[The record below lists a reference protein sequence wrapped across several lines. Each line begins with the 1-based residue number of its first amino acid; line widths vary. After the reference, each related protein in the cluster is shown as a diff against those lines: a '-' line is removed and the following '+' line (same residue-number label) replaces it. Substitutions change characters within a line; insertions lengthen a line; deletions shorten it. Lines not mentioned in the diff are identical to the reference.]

1 MHMTNP
7 NQYTAARIADII
19 KSDSELFNGAAEV
32 HFLITDSR
40 RIIDPHTSLFFALRG
55 KQDGHEFIPLLYNR
69 GIRNF
74 VISTDSALDL
84 QQFPESNFIR
94 VRSPLTSFQLLARVH
109 REQFHYP
116 VIGITGSNGKTIV
129 KEWLYQLL
137 STDKHIVRSPKSFN
151 SQIGVPLSVWQ
162 MSEVYDLGIFE
173 AGISQP
179 EEMSRL
185 RAIIQPDIGIL
196 TNIGPAHDMGFE
208 HRQQKI
214 REKLVLFDKAKVL
227 IYSKDYVNADFNR
240 NTFTW
245 SFHKDADLRIFES
258 APHLFNTSVTGRY
271 QGKTVEIEIPFT
283 DKASIENAVICWST
297 MLYMGYA
304 QDVIRARMLMLSPI
318 AMRLE
323 LKQAINN
330 CSLIND
336 SYNFDLPSLDIAIDF
351 LNQQQQHIKKT
362 VILSDMLQTGIP
374 ERELYEE
381 MAFLLRSK
389 NINRMIGIGEAIS
402 RNADL
407 FLQEKQ
413 FFRNTDEFLQVF
425 DNFQFQN
432 ESILLKGARVF
443 EFERI
448 SRLFER
454 KVHDTILEINLNSVI
469 HNYNFYKSQL
479 KPATRIMAMVK
490 AFSYGSGS
498 FEIASIL
505 QYHRV
510 DYLAVAYVDEGIA
523 LRNSGIET
531 PVLVLNAEVSTFTS
545 LIKYGLEP
553 EIFSMRILKEFVSF
567 LIAERIKTYPVQL
580 KIDTGMH
587 RLGFNPS
594 EVDILI
600 DFLKAHPVIHVN
612 GIFSHLAASE
622 DAAEDDFTNHQLQV
636 FTDISDKIIKSL
648 DYPVIRHIS
657 NTAAISRF
665 PEAQFEMVRLG
676 IGLYGLAGGK
686 DKSQLQHVGTLKTA
700 ISQLRDLKAGD
711 QIGYNLKGVL
721 TRDSRIATVKIGY
734 ADGYRR
740 ALGNGNSYMLVR
752 GQVAPV
758 IGNIC
763 MDMTMIDVTGIECME
778 TDEVVVFNDTLR
790 VEQLAKLLDT
800 NEYEVITNI
809 SQRVKRVYY
818 YE

>member
-1 MHMTNP
+1 MTTNH
-7 NQYTAARIADII
+7 YKISEIASII
-19 KSDSELFNGAAEV
+19 RSDAVLLAPDSLIQ
-32 HFLITDSR
+32 FLVTDSR
-40 RIIDPHTSLFFALRG
+40 RLTDPESSLFFALQG
-55 KQDGHEFIPLLYNR
+55 KHDGHDYIPALYR
-69 GIRNF
+69 SGVRNF
-74 VISTDSALDL
+74 IISAQAVVNDADY
-84 QQFPESNFIR
+84 PGGNFIR
-94 VRSPLTSFQLLARVH
+94 VRSTLSSFQQLVKKH
-109 REQFHYP
+109 RERFSYP

-137 STDKHIVRSPKSFN
+137 SPDKHIVRSPKSFN

-162 MSEVYDLGIFE
+162 MTDAFNLGIFE

-185 RAIIQPDIGIL
+185 RSVIQPDIGIL

-208 HRQQKI
+208 SRQEKI
-214 REKLVLFDKAKVL
+214 REKLVLFEKSQVL
-227 IYSKDYVNADFNR
+227 IYSRDYVNADFDR

-245 SFHKDADLRIFES
+245 SFQRDADLRVLEFE
-258 APHLFNTSVTGRY
+258 PHLFNTTINARY
-271 QGKTVEIEIPFT
+271 QGKGVSIEIPFT
-283 DKASIENAVICWST
+283 DQASVENAVICWAT
-297 MLYMGYA
+297 LLYMGY
-304 QDVIRARMLMLSPI
+304 QQPLIRERMLMLSPI

-336 SYNFDLPSLDIAIDF
+336 SYNFDLPSLSIALDF

-362 VILSDMLQTGIP
+362 VILSDMLQSGMA

-381 MAFLLRSK
+381 LAFLLRSK
-389 NINRMIGIGEAIS
+389 NINRLIGIGEAIS

-413 FFRNTDEFLQVF
+413 FFKTTDDFIQVF
-425 DNFQFQN
+425 NNFHFQN
-432 ESILLKGARVF
+432 ESILLKGARIF
-443 EFERI
+443 QFERI

-454 KVHDTILEINLNSVI
+454 KVHDTVLEINLNAVI

-510 DYLAVAYVDEGIA
+510 DYLAVAYVDEGVS
-523 LRNSGIET
+523 LRNAGIET
-531 PVLVLNAEVSTFTS
+531 PVLVLNPEVSTFTS
-545 LIKYGLEP
+545 LVKYNLEP
-553 EIFSMRILKEFVSF
+553 EIYSMRILKEFVSF
-567 LIAERIKTYPVQL
+567 LESSRIKKFPVQL
-580 KIDTGMH
+580 KLDTGMH
-587 RLGFNPS
+587 RLGFNPA
-594 EVDILI
+594 DIPELI
-600 DFLKAHPVIHVN
+600 DFLLKHPLIDVR
-612 GIFSHLAASE
+612 GIFSHLAGSE
-622 DAAEDDFTNHQLQV
+622 DEDEDAYSHAQIVLFTEE
-636 FTDISDKIIKSL
+636 SDKIIQAL
-648 DYPVIRHIS
+648 GYPVIRHIS

-665 PEAQFEMVRLG
+665 PEAQFDMVRLG
-676 IGLYGLAGGK
+676 IGLYGLAGGINK
-686 DKSQLQHVGTLKTA
+686 NQLQHVGTLKTA

-711 QIGYNLKGVL
+711 CVGYNRKGRL

-740 ALGNGNSYMLVR
+740 ALGNGHNYMLVR
-752 GQVAPV
+752 GQEAPIV
-758 IGNIC
+758 GSVC
-763 MDMTMIDVTGIECME
+763 MDMVMIDVTGIDCME
-778 TDEVVVFNDTLR
+778 TDEVIVFNEQLR
-790 VEQLAKLLDT
+790 VEHLASLLDT
-800 NEYEVITNI
+800 NEYEVVTNI

>member
-1 MHMTNP
+1 MTTNH
-7 NQYTAARIADII
+7 YKISEIASII
-19 KSDSELFNGAAEV
+19 RSDAVLLAPDSLIQ
-32 HFLITDSR
+32 FLVTDSR
-40 RIIDPHTSLFFALRG
+40 RLTDPESSLFFALQG
-55 KQDGHEFIPLLYNR
+55 KHDGHDYIPALYR
-69 GIRNF
+69 SGVRNF
-74 VISTDSALDL
+74 IISAQAVVNDADY
-84 QQFPESNFIR
+84 PGGNFIR
-94 VRSPLTSFQLLARVH
+94 VRSTLSSFQQLVKKH
-109 REQFHYP
+109 RERFSYP

-137 STDKHIVRSPKSFN
+137 SPDKHIVRSPKSFN

-162 MSEVYDLGIFE
+162 MTDAFNLGIFE

-185 RAIIQPDIGIL
+185 RSVIQPDIGIL

-208 HRQQKI
+208 SRQEKI
-214 REKLVLFDKAKVL
+214 REKLVLFEKSQVL
-227 IYSKDYVNADFNR
+227 IYSRDYVNADFDR

-245 SFHKDADLRIFES
+245 SFQRDADLRVLEFE
-258 APHLFNTSVTGRY
+258 PHLFNTTINARY
-271 QGKTVEIEIPFT
+271 QGKGVSIEIPFT
-283 DKASIENAVICWST
+283 DQASVENAVICWAT
-297 MLYMGYA
+297 LLYMGY
-304 QDVIRARMLMLSPI
+304 QQPLIRERMLMLSPI

-336 SYNFDLPSLDIAIDF
+336 SYNFDLPSLSIALDF

-362 VILSDMLQTGIP
+362 VILSDMLQSGMA

-381 MAFLLRSK
+381 LAFLLRSK
-389 NINRMIGIGEAIS
+389 NINRLIGIGEAIS

-413 FFRNTDEFLQVF
+413 FFKTTDDFIQVF
-425 DNFQFQN
+425 NNFHFQN
-432 ESILLKGARVF
+432 ESILLKGARIF
-443 EFERI
+443 QFERI

-454 KVHDTILEINLNSVI
+454 KVHDTVLEINLNAVI

-510 DYLAVAYVDEGIA
+510 DYLAVAYVDEGVS
-523 LRNSGIET
+523 LRNAGIET
-531 PVLVLNAEVSTFTS
+531 PVLVLNPEVSTFTS
-545 LIKYGLEP
+545 LVKYNLEP
-553 EIFSMRILKEFVSF
+553 EIYSMRILKEFVSF
-567 LIAERIKTYPVQL
+567 LESSRIKKFPVQL
-580 KIDTGMH
+580 KLDTGMH
-587 RLGFNPS
+587 RLGFNPA
-594 EVDILI
+594 DIPELI
-600 DFLKAHPVIHVN
+600 DFLLKHPLIDVR
-612 GIFSHLAASE
+612 GIFSHLAGSE
-622 DAAEDDFTNHQLQV
+622 DEDEDAYSHAQIVLFTEE
-636 FTDISDKIIKSL
+636 SDKIIQAL
-648 DYPVIRHIS
+648 GYPVIRHIS

-665 PEAQFEMVRLG
+665 PEAQFDMVRLG
-676 IGLYGLAGGK
+676 IGLYGLAGGINK
-686 DKSQLQHVGTLKTA
+686 NQLQHVGTLKTA

-711 QIGYNLKGVL
+711 CVGYNRKGRL

-740 ALGNGNSYMLVR
+740 ALGNGHNYMLVR
-752 GQVAPV
+752 GQEAPIV
-758 IGNIC
+758 GSVC
-763 MDMTMIDVTGIECME
+763 MDMVMIDVTGIDCME
-778 TDEVVVFNDTLR
+778 TDEVIVFNEQLR
-790 VEQLAKLLDT
+790 VEHLAILLDT
-800 NEYEVITNI
+800 NEYEVVTNI

>member
-1 MHMTNP
+1 MTTNH
-7 NQYTAARIADII
+7 YKISEIASII
-19 KSDSELFNGAAEV
+19 QSDAVLLAPESSIQ
-32 HFLITDSR
+32 FLVTDSR
-40 RIIDPHTSLFFALRG
+40 RLTDPESSLFFALQG
-55 KQDGHEFIPLLYNR
+55 KHDGHDYIPALYR
-69 GIRNF
+69 SGVRNF
-74 VISTDSALDL
+74 IISAQAFVNDADY
-84 QQFPESNFIR
+84 PGANFIR
-94 VRSPLTSFQLLARVH
+94 VRSTLSSFQQLVKKH
-109 REQFHYP
+109 RERFSYP

-137 STDKHIVRSPKSFN
+137 SPDKHIVRSPKSFN

-162 MSEVYDLGIFE
+162 MTDAFNLGIFE

-185 RAIIQPDIGIL
+185 RSVIQPDIGIL

-208 HRQQKI
+208 SRQEKI
-214 REKLVLFDKAKVL
+214 REKLVLFEKSQVL
-227 IYSKDYVNADFNR
+227 IYSRDYVNADFDR

-245 SFHKDADLRIFES
+245 SFQRDADLRVLEFE
-258 APHLFNTSVTGRY
+258 PHLFNTTINARY
-271 QGKTVEIEIPFT
+271 QGKAVSIEIPFT
-283 DKASIENAVICWST
+283 DQASVENAVICWAT
-297 MLYMGYA
+297 LLYMGY
-304 QDVIRARMLMLSPI
+304 QQPVIRERMLMLSPI

-336 SYNFDLPSLDIAIDF
+336 SYNFDLPSLSIALDF
-351 LNQQQQHIKKT
+351 LNQQQQHVKKT
-362 VILSDMLQTGIP
+362 VILSDMLQSGMA

-381 MAFLLRSK
+381 LAFLLRSK
-389 NINRMIGIGEAIS
+389 NINRLIGIGEAIS

-413 FFRNTDEFLQVF
+413 FFKTTDDFIQVF
-425 DNFQFQN
+425 NNFHFQN
-432 ESILLKGARVF
+432 ESILLKGARIF
-443 EFERI
+443 QFERI

-454 KVHDTILEINLNSVI
+454 KVHDTVLEINLNAVI

-510 DYLAVAYVDEGIA
+510 DYLAVAYVDEGVS
-523 LRNSGIET
+523 LRNAGIET
-531 PVLVLNAEVSTFTS
+531 PVLVLNPEVSTFTS
-545 LIKYGLEP
+545 LVKYNLEP
-553 EIFSMRILKEFVSF
+553 EIYSMRILKEFVSF
-567 LIAERIKTYPVQL
+567 LESSRIKKFPVQL
-580 KIDTGMH
+580 KLDTGMH
-587 RLGFNPS
+587 RLGFNPA
-594 EVDILI
+594 DIPELI
-600 DFLKAHPVIHVN
+600 DFLLKHPIIDVR
-612 GIFSHLAASE
+612 GIFSHLAGSE
-622 DAAEDDFTNHQLQV
+622 DEDEDAYSHAQIVLFTEE
-636 FTDISDKIIKSL
+636 SDNIIKAL
-648 DYPVIRHIS
+648 GYPVIRHIS

-665 PEAQFEMVRLG
+665 PEAQFDMVRLG
-676 IGLYGLAGGK
+676 IGLYGLAGGINK
-686 DKSQLQHVGTLKTA
+686 NQLQHVGTLKTA

-711 QIGYNLKGVL
+711 CVGYNRKGRL

-740 ALGNGNSYMLVR
+740 ALGNGHNYMLVR
-752 GQVAPV
+752 GQEAPIV
-758 IGNIC
+758 GSVC
-763 MDMTMIDVTGIECME
+763 MDMVMIDVTGIDCME
-778 TDEVVVFNDTLR
+778 TDEVIVFNEQLR
-790 VEQLAKLLDT
+790 VEHLASLLDT
-800 NEYEVITNI
+800 NEYEVVTNI